1 MDEYI
6 EKDYH
11 YSTRYT
17 LIKNG
22 ERIEFNSEQDACE
35 YLGVKKCSVASC
47 FRKGYKCKGYE
58 IERCGIST
66 HGETNT
72 RLHKIWESMIA
83 RCEYEK
89 HPYYADYGGR
99 GITVCDEWHSYIE
112 FRDWAITHGYNN
124 DLTIDRIKNEKGYD
138 ASNCRW
144 ATMREQQ
151 NNKRSNHIVY
161 LGEIGHTISE
171 WSEILGIGKTT
182 IRMRIESGW
191 SDEDAL
197 TVPVR
202 KRTRGYR
209 QSASCGAK
217 MDVDVEQKEGAD

>member
-1 MDEYI
+1 M
-6 EKDYH
+6 
-11 YSTRYT
+11 S
-17 LIKNG
+17 
-22 ERIEFNSEQDACE
+22 
-35 YLGVKKCSVASC
+35 GVKGMNAGEKNW
-47 FRKGYKCKGYE
+47 RY
-58 IERCGIST
+58 I

-89 HPYYADYGGR
+89 HPYYEYYGGR
-99 GITVCDEWHSYIE
+99 GIAVCDGWHNYVE
-112 FRDWAITHGYNN
+112 FRNWAITHGYND
-124 DLTIDRIKNEKGYD
+124 DLTIDRIENEKGYD

-161 LGEIGHTISE
+161 LKGDGHTISE
-171 WSEILGIGKTT
+171 WAEILGIGKTT
-182 IRMRIESGW
+182 IRMRLKSGW

-197 TVPVR
+197 TVQIR

-209 QSASCGAK
+209 PSVLCGEK
-217 MDVDVEQKEGAD
+217 MD

>member
-1 MDEYI
+1 MSGI
-6 EKDYH
+6 KGANAGEKCA
-11 YSTRYT
+11 RY
-17 LIKNG
+17 
-22 ERIEFNSEQDACE
+22 
-35 YLGVKKCSVASC
+35 V
-47 FRKGYKCKGYE
+47 
-58 IERCGIST
+58 
-66 HGETNT
+66 HGETKT

-112 FRDWAITHGYNN
+112 FRDWAITHGYND

-144 ATMREQQ
+144 ATIREQQ

-161 LGEIGHTISE
+161 LGEVGHTISE

-182 IRMRIESGW
+182 IRMRLESGW

-202 KRTRGYR
+202 KRTGGYR
-209 QSASCGAK
+209 PSASCGAK
-217 MDVDVEQKEGAD
+217 MDGGDQKC

>member
-1 MDEYI
+1 MSGI
-6 EKDYH
+6 KGANAGEKCA
-11 YSTRYT
+11 RY
-17 LIKNG
+17 
-22 ERIEFNSEQDACE
+22 
-35 YLGVKKCSVASC
+35 V
-47 FRKGYKCKGYE
+47 
-58 IERCGIST
+58 
-66 HGETNT
+66 HGEAKT

-112 FRDWAITHGYNN
+112 FRDWAITHGYND

-182 IRMRIESGW
+182 IRMRLESGW
-191 SDEDAL
+191 SDENAL

-209 QSASCGAK
+209 PSASCGAK
-217 MDVDVEQKEGAD
+217 MDGGVDDACL

>member
-1 MDEYI
+1 MTIYRL
-6 EKDYH
+6 
-11 YSTRYT
+11 S
-17 LIKNG
+17 NG
-22 ERIEFNSEQDACE
+22 EEDITFNSEKEACE
-35 YLGVKKCSVASC
+35 YLGVSRCTVASC
-47 FRKGYKCKGYE
+47 YRRGSKCKGFN
-58 IERCGIST
+58 IERLGDT
-66 HGETNT
+66 FHRETKT

-112 FRDWAITHGYNN
+112 FRDWAITHGYND
-124 DLTIDRIKNEKGYD
+124 DLTIDRIKNEEGYD

-144 ATMREQQ
+144 TTMREQQ

-161 LGEIGHTISE
+161 LGEVGHTISE
-171 WSEILGIGKTT
+171 WSEILGINKST
-182 IRMRIESGW
+182 ISMRLRNGW

-209 QSASCGAK
+209 PSASCGAK
-217 MDVDVEQKEGAD
+217 MDGGTN

>member
-1 MDEYI
+1 MSGI
-6 EKDYH
+6 KGANAGEKCA
-11 YSTRYT
+11 RY
-17 LIKNG
+17 
-22 ERIEFNSEQDACE
+22 
-35 YLGVKKCSVASC
+35 V
-47 FRKGYKCKGYE
+47 
-58 IERCGIST
+58 
-66 HGETNT
+66 HGETKT

-89 HPYYADYGGR
+89 HPHYAGYGGR
-99 GITVCDEWHSYIE
+99 GITVCDEWHRYIE
-112 FRDWAITHGYNN
+112 FRDWAITHGYND

-144 ATMREQQ
+144 VTMREQQ

-182 IRMRIESGW
+182 IRMRLESGW

-197 TVPVR
+197 TIPVR
-202 KRTRGYR
+202 KRTRGNR
-209 QSASCGAK
+209 PSASCVAK
-217 MDVDVEQKEGAD
+217 MDGEDQKC

>member
-1 MDEYI
+1 MSGI
-6 EKDYH
+6 KGANAGEKCA
-11 YSTRYT
+11 RY
-17 LIKNG
+17 
-22 ERIEFNSEQDACE
+22 
-35 YLGVKKCSVASC
+35 V
-47 FRKGYKCKGYE
+47 
-58 IERCGIST
+58 
-66 HGETNT
+66 HGETKT

-89 HPYYADYGGR
+89 HPYYANYGGR

-112 FRDWAITHGYNN
+112 FRDWAITHGYND
-124 DLTIDRIKNEKGYD
+124 DLTIERIKNEKGYD

-182 IRMRIESGW
+182 IRMRLESGW
-191 SDEDAL
+191 SDKDAL

-209 QSASCGAK
+209 PSASCSAK
-217 MDVDVEQKEGAD
+217 MEGCDGNGC

>member
-1 MDEYI
+1 M
-6 EKDYH
+6 
-11 YSTRYT
+11 S
-17 LIKNG
+17 
-22 ERIEFNSEQDACE
+22 
-35 YLGVKKCSVASC
+35 GVKGMNAGEKNW
-47 FRKGYKCKGYE
+47 RY
-58 IERCGIST
+58 I

-89 HPYYADYGGR
+89 HPYYEYYGGR
-99 GITVCDEWHSYIE
+99 GIAVCDGWHNYVE
-112 FRDWAITHGYNN
+112 FRNWAITHGYKD
-124 DLTIDRIKNEKGYD
+124 DLTIDRIENEKGYD

-161 LGEIGHTISE
+161 LKGVGHTISE
-171 WSEILGIGKTT
+171 WAEILGIGKTT
-182 IRMRIESGW
+182 IRMRLKSGW

-197 TVPVR
+197 TVPIR

-209 QSASCGAK
+209 PSVLCGAK
-217 MDVDVEQKEGAD
+217 MDLED

>member
-1 MDEYI
+1 MDEYR
-6 EKDYH
+6 ERLY
-11 YSTRYT
+11 YSTKYA

-22 ERIEFNSEQDACE
+22 ERIEFSSEQEACE
-35 YLGVKKCSVASC
+35 FLGVKKCSVASC
-47 FRKGYKCKGYE
+47 FRRGYKCKGYE

-72 RLHKIWESMIA
+72 RLYNIWKAMIA

-99 GITVCDEWHSYIE
+99 GITVCDEWHNYIE
-112 FRDWAITHGYNN
+112 FRDWAITHGYND
-124 DLTIDRIKNEKGYD
+124 DLTIDRIKNEKGYE

-144 ATMREQQ
+144 VTMREQQ

-182 IRMRIESGW
+182 IRMRLESGW

-197 TVPVR
+197 TIPVR

-209 QSASCGAK
+209 PSASCGAK
-217 MDVDVEQKEGAD
+217 MDLED